1 MIIENSIE
9 NGISSWL
16 GSMLPIKCVYKA
28 IKPQLIMF
36 SLELARNVLLS
47 SHGVVSPTDKF

>member
-36 SLELARNVLLS
+36 SLKLARNVLLS